1 MAMLN
6 NASAHLS
13 LALVRR
19 TRLTVLM
26 LASFGLILTAFA
38 TPKAFAEDGTFEQTL
53 SGIPED
59 ATVHVTTASGDVNV
73 RPSDGD
79 AVLVEAKIHIDPQQW
94 TSTVLSPQA
103 ALDRIEHDPP
113 IEHQDSTVRIGTLT
127 DPDLA
132 QNISISYTVKIPS
145 TAKLKVRIG
154 TGSLD
159 IHQLDNDVDASTS
172 SGHVTVT
179 DIQGAVRASSK
190 SGAVDVRSITGTA
203 TVSTNNGEINGE
215 DLAAPKVKATTGAVT
230 FHNVH
235 GSCDVTVN
243 NGDIKVDGEPTEP
256 WDLHTNTGNVSI
268 AVTDQADF
276 QLNAQTETGDIH
288 NSLPLSQFGGGSSG
302 LLAGSVGKG
311 GPKID
316 LSTDSGDISIE

>member
-1 MAMLN
+1 MLN
-6 NASAHLS
+6 DHTTARNLI
-13 LALVRR
+13 LVRR
-19 TRLTVLM
+19 ARTTIFA
-26 LASFGLILTAFA
+26 LASLGLLGWSVSTPNAFA
-38 TPKAFAEDGTFEQTL
+38 ADGAFEQTL
-53 SGIPED
+53 TGVPEQ
-59 ATVHVTTASGDVNV
+59 ATVHITTSQGDVNV
-73 RPSDGD
+73 RPSESD
-79 AVLVEAKIHIDPQQW
+79 AVLVQAKISIDPEKW
-94 TSTVLSPQA
+94 TSTVLSPDA
-103 ALDRIEHDPP
+103 AIERLEHDPP
-113 IEHQDSTVRIGTLT
+113 IEQNGSTIRIGTID
-127 DPDLA
+127 DPDLS
-132 QNISISYTVKIPS
+132 QNISISYTVKIPG

-159 IHQLDNDVDASTS
+159 IHQLENDVDASTS
-172 SGHVTVT
+172 AGHVTVT
-179 DIQGAVRASSK
+179 DITGSVRASSK
-190 SGAVDVRSITGTA
+190 AGAVDVRSITGTA
-203 TVSTNNGEINGE
+203 TVAIGSGPTNGE
-215 DLAAPKVKATTGAVT
+215 DLAAPKVKATSGPVT

-243 NGDIKVDGEPTEP
+243 SGDIKVDGEPSDA
-256 WDLHTNTGNVSI
+256 WDLHTNSGNVSI